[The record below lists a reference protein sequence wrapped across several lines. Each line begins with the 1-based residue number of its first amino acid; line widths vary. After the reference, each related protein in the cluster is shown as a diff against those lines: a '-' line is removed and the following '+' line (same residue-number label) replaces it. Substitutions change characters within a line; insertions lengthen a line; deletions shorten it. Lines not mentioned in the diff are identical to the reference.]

1 MLFNVS
7 IFKVEGFSMFP
18 TISDKAFVLIKTS
31 NFNFS
36 PKKIFVFNH
45 KKYGRLI
52 KSLERKDSNGE
63 FWFKGN
69 QSDSVSMSD
78 IGPVNENNIIGQV
91 FLSISNDSIKLVK

>member
-1 MLFNVS
+1 MFFNVS

-31 NFNFS
+31 NLNLS

-52 KSLERKDSNGE
+52 KSLVKTDSNGE

-78 IGPVNENNIIGQV
+78 IGPVSENNIIGQV
-91 FLSISNDSIKLVK
+91 FLSISNNSIKLV